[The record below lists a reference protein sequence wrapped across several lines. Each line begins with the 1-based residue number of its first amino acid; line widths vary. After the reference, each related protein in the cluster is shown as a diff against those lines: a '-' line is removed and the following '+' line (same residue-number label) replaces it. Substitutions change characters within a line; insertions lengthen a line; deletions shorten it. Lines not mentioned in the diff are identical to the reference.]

1 MVDEKVNISSP
12 LGYVSWIL
20 NNSSPSRLNP
30 EENSLQSCLHQLS
43 FPSSLQSSWKCS
55 QSKKLWLWGHFEI
68 QCPFYFISV
77 QSEDRELDIA
87 AALNTAGASA
97 DSQHSLP
104 ILILNVQPV
113 NIWPCCNSNCQSY
126 YLFRLVLQT
135 FQRLS
140 QSRRRHNTRAFSWLK
155 APTSVFTF
163 KTLLRHWLA

>member
-126 YLFRLVLQT
+126 YLFRLVLQM
-135 FQRLS
+135 FQQLS
-140 QSRRRHNTRAFSWLK
+140 QSWRRPHTRAFSWLK
-155 APTSVFTF
+155 APTSVFT
-163 KTLLRHWLA
+163 